1 MTFMPTRLKRA
12 CIAFVTAAASV
23 IVLSLSAL
31 PGHAQQGPFA
41 AMAGS
46 WTGGGNITL
55 ASGSRERIQCRA
67 SYEVG
72 SGGNNVQLALRC
84 ASDSHNFDFRG
95 NATSNNGNITGN
107 WNESTQGA
115 AGQFSGRAKG
125 NRIDARAQGQTFAA
139 LLGMTTNGNR
149 QTVSIRSPG
158 SEISDVSI
166 TLSRR

>member
-1 MTFMPTRLKRA
+1 MPTRLKRT
-12 CIAFVTAAASV
+12 CIAFVTAAVSIIA
-23 IVLSLSAL
+23 LSLSAL

-67 SYEVG
+67 TYGVEG
-72 SGGNNVQLALRC
+72 GGNNVQLALRC
-84 ASDSHNFDFRG
+84 ANDSHNFDFRG
-95 NATSNNGNITGN
+95 NATSSGGKITGN
-107 WNESTQGA
+107 WSAPAQNA
-115 AGQFSGRAKG
+115 AGQFSGRANG
-125 NRIDARAQGQTFAA
+125 NRIDARAEGPTFSA
-139 LLGMTTNGNR
+139 LLGMTTSGNR
-149 QTVSIRSPG
+149 QSISIRSPG